1 MHVGAVL
8 SRCIFKDQTL
18 GQYDF
23 GFQQIEINNEGNG
36 KSVEDIERIIN
47 TKNLNNL
54 SNTELEIFKTYKHE
68 STHLLDGTS
77 TLWGMEYTCRM
88 YNWFNDPTEMY
99 LKVISLNDAEI
110 QMHSKL
116 LQNPNIAQN
125 FLKLKYSLEH
135 DEQCGVYV
143 HMHYLNE
150 YDGVIQSTPI
160 TMLSLIE
167 GHAYSQEQLISCDLY
182 EDDLVSSNLL
192 VAQVNND
199 INSLSGSEYSCFLAL
214 INQLFPELKL
224 RQKLLIMI
232 LISRFSLNAPTF
244 FICSFPEHILSHI
257 FSCAPQELISTL
269 KMEMSRGMHRS
280 TLCLALLL
288 CLAMHSETTKRIT
301 NSTTLEEM
309 EEVLLKIYQ
318 SNNQSIEDVKSSLL
332 LQYKLEFELLSKLLD
347 EKGAY
352 LAKKLADQF
361 KDKNWYF
368 DDLNTLE
375 LPDFFLSNGDK
386 AEPSKRIDYD
396 MEAHMDDKLEK
407 VVNLESALKGLGVA
421 RQHLYPHVY
430 QDWLNRI
437 KSGETGTVYYPEVSN
452 GL

>member
-1 MHVGAVL
+1 M
-8 SRCIFKDQTL
+8 SRCIFNDQTL

-23 GFQQIEINNEGNG
+23 GLQQIEINNEGNG
-36 KSVEDIERIIN
+36 KSVEDIERIIK
-47 TKNLNNL
+47 TINLATL
-54 SNTELEIFKTYKHE
+54 SDTELEIFKTYKHE
-68 STHLLDGTS
+68 STHLLDCTS

-88 YNWFNDPTEMY
+88 YNWFNNPSEAY
-99 LKVISLNDAEI
+99 LKVLSLNDAEI

-116 LQNPNIAQN
+116 LKSPSTVQS
-125 FLKLKYSLEH
+125 FHKLKYSLEH
-135 DEQCGVYV
+135 DEQCGVFV

-150 YDGVIQSTPI
+150 YDSLIQSTPI

-182 EDDLVSSNLL
+182 EDDLVSSHLL
-192 VAQVNND
+192 VAKVNED
-199 INSLSGSEYSCFLAL
+199 INTLAGSEYSCFLAL

-232 LISRFSLNAPTF
+232 LISRFSLNSPTF
-244 FICSFPEHILSHI
+244 FIGSFPEYILSHI
-257 FSCAPQELISTL
+257 FSGAPQELISAL

-288 CLAMHSETTKRIT
+288 CLAMHSETTRRIT

-318 SNNQSIEDVKSSLL
+318 SQNESIEDVKSSLV
-332 LQYKLEFELLSKLLD
+332 LQHNLEFELLSELLN

-361 KDKNWYF
+361 KEKNWYF

-386 AEPSKRIDYD
+386 VEPDKRIDFD
-396 MEAHMDDKLEK
+396 MKAHMDDNLEK
-407 VVNLESALKGLGVA
+407 VVNLESALKVLGVA

-430 QDWLNRI
+430 HDWLNRI
-437 KSGETGTVYYPEVSN
+437 KLGETDTVYYPEASN

>member
-1 MHVGAVL
+1 M
-8 SRCIFKDQTL
+8 SRCIFNDQTL
-18 GQYDF
+18 GLYDF
-23 GFQQIEINNEGNG
+23 GLQQIEISNEGNG
-36 KSVEDIERIIN
+36 KSVEDIEKIIK
-47 TKNLNNL
+47 TINLATL
-54 SNTELEIFKTYKHE
+54 SDTELEIFKTYKHE
-68 STHLLDGTS
+68 STHLLDCTS

-88 YNWFNDPTEMY
+88 YNWFNNPSEVY
-99 LKVISLNDAEI
+99 LKVLSLNNAEI

-116 LQNPNIAQN
+116 LKSPSTAQS

-135 DEQCGVYV
+135 DEQCGVFV

-150 YDGVIQSTPI
+150 YDSLLQSTPI

-182 EDDLVSSNLL
+182 EDDLVSSHLL
-192 VAQVNND
+192 VAKVNED
-199 INSLSGSEYSCFLAL
+199 ICSLSGSEYSCFLAL

-232 LISRFSLNAPTF
+232 LISRFSLNSPIF
-244 FICSFPEHILSHI
+244 FISSFPEYILSHI
-257 FSCAPQELISTL
+257 FSGAPQELISAL

-280 TLCLALLL
+280 TFCLALLL
-288 CLAMHSETTKRIT
+288 CLAMHSETTKTIT

-318 SNNQSIEDVKSSLL
+318 GQNESIEDVKLSLVD
-332 LQYKLEFELLSKLLD
+332 QYNLEFELLSELLN
-347 EKGAY
+347 EKGAC

-361 KDKNWYF
+361 KDKDWYF

-375 LPDFFLSNGDK
+375 LPDFFLSDGDK
-386 AEPSKRIDYD
+386 VEPNKRIDFD
-396 MEAHMDDKLEK
+396 MEAHMDDKLDQ

-430 QDWLNRI
+430 HDWLSRI
-437 KSGETGTVYYPEVSN
+437 KSGETGTVYYPEASN

>member
-1 MHVGAVL
+1 
-8 SRCIFKDQTL
+8 
-18 GQYDF
+18 
-23 GFQQIEINNEGNG
+23 
-36 KSVEDIERIIN
+36 
-47 TKNLNNL
+47 
-54 SNTELEIFKTYKHE
+54 
-68 STHLLDGTS
+68 
-77 TLWGMEYTCRM
+77 M